1 MKKFIAMTLM
11 GTMICAMSVMPA
23 MAKEVGAPVAVYLE
37 PGSDI
42 GVPAATVQAI
52 DQDKLIDEYTAN
64 AITGIWAMDKV
75 VPVAQGGKVVLDGK
89 TSNVT
94 FVLDKPE
101 LSRVYSAKDFAKS
114 LNGNLLNVVKI
125 DTHVGFG
132 TANVNFYTPGI
143 VTGQNVK
150 VYQYTDNGWVALNV
164 TEVRNDHV
172 VADLTSCGVFAFVDV
187 PAAE

>member
-37 PGSDI
+37 SDSDI
-42 GVPAATVQAI
+42 GEPAATVQAI
-52 DQDKLIDEYTAN
+52 NQDKLIDEYTAN

-75 VPVAQGGKVVLDGK
+75 VPVAQGGKIVLDGK

-114 LNGNLLNVVKI
+114 LNGNLLNVVCI

-143 VTGQNVK
+143 VAGQNVK

-164 TEVRNDHV
+164 TEVRDDHV
-172 VADLTSCGVFAFVDV
+172 VADLTSCGEFAFIDV